1 MTFVYRNDAKKK
13 RKEKKKKI
21 NYAKPSVSCGSEFF
35 SLVDGLAFELFSHL
49 TSLKTIT
56 MLLRD
61 SGQVRLLVYG
71 YATEPVSLAYMGS
84 NCSSDSSAVLNLSEV
99 ASSISE
105 SQWQNSQ
112 KCALPI

>member
-1 MTFVYRNDAKKK
+1 MTFVHRDD
-13 RKEKKKKI
+13 
-21 NYAKPSVSCGSEFF
+21 AKPSVSCGSDFF
-35 SLVDGLAFELFSHL
+35 PLVDGLAFELFSHL
-49 TSLKTIT
+49 TSLRTIT

-71 YATEPVSLAYMGS
+71 YAAEQVSLSYMGS

-105 SQWQNSQ
+105 TQRQNSQ